1 MYSIKKI
8 ARFAGL
14 IYLVVVLTGI
24 FSLAYVPS
32 RLIDWKDAAKTVQ
45 QISAS
50 ESLFRWGIASSFICY
65 IAFLFLPLALYK
77 LLKPVHKQAAKL
89 MVIIAI
95 VSIPIS
101 FLNMQ
106 HKFEVLTLIK
116 GADHLKIFDSVQIAS
131 QVMAQLS
138 AYDDGILIV
147 TVFWG
152 LWLLPFGFLVYHS
165 GILPKILGILLV
177 LGCFGYLINF
187 FGQVLI
193 PDFSEMTIARYITK
207 PASLGEIGT
216 CLWLLIM
223 GVKIKPG
230 FLAPEEDLSKQGTI
244 SQINRN

>member
-1 MYSIKKI
+1 MYSIKKT

-32 RLIDWKDAAKTVQ
+32 KLIDWKDAAKTME
-45 QISAS
+45 QIAAS

-65 IAFLFLPLALYK
+65 IAFLLLPLALYK
-77 LLKPVHKQAAKL
+77 LLKPVHEQAARL
-89 MVIIAI
+89 MVILAI
-95 VSIPIS
+95 VSVPIS

-131 QVMAQLS
+131 QVMAQLN

-147 TVFWG
+147 TIFWG

-165 GILPKILGILLV
+165 GMLPKILGVLLV

-193 PDFSEMTIARYITK
+193 PGFSEMAIAGYITK
-207 PASLGEIGT
+207 PASTGRNRH
-216 CLWLLIM
+216 LLVVIDH
-223 GVKIKPG
+223 GRKGQTRLPG
-230 FLAPEEDLSKQGTI
+230 S
-244 SQINRN
+244 

>member
-1 MYSIKKI
+1 MYSIKRT
-8 ARFAGL
+8 ARSAGS

-32 RLIDWKDAAKTVQ
+32 KLIDWKDAAKTVQ

-50 ESLFRWGIASSFICY
+50 ESLFRWGIASSIICY
-65 IAFLFLPLALYK
+65 IAFLLLPLALYK
-77 LLKPVHKQAAKL
+77 LLRPVHEQAAKL
-89 MVIIAI
+89 MVILAI
-95 VSIPIS
+95 VSVPVSI
-101 FLNMQ
+101 LNMQ

-138 AYDDGILIV
+138 AYDDGILIA
-147 TVFWG
+147 TIFWG

-165 GILPKILGILLV
+165 GMLPKILGVLLV

-193 PDFSEMTIARYITK
+193 PDFSEMAIARYITK

-223 GVKIKPG
+223 GVRIKPG
-230 FLAPEEDLSKQGTI
+230 VMASEAALS
-244 SQINRN
+244 R

>member
-1 MYSIKKI
+1 MYSIKRT
-8 ARFAGL
+8 ARLAGL
-14 IYLVVVLTGI
+14 IYLVVVVTGI

-32 RLIDWKDAAKTVQ
+32 KLIDWKDAAKTVQ
-45 QISAS
+45 QITAS
-50 ESLFRWGIASSFICY
+50 ESLFRWGIASSILCY
-65 IAFLFLPLALYK
+65 IAFLGLPLALYQ
-77 LLKPVHKQAAKL
+77 LLKPVHEQAAKL
-89 MVIIAI
+89 MVILAI
-95 VSIPIS
+95 VSVPIS

-116 GADHLKIFDSVQIAS
+116 GAEHLQIFDSVQIAS

-138 AYDDGILIV
+138 AYDDGLLIV

-165 GILPKILGILLV
+165 GMLPKVWGVLLV

-187 FGQVLI
+187 FGRVLI
-193 PDFSEMTIARYITK
+193 PDFGEMFIARYITR

-223 GVKIKPG
+223 GARNRPG
-230 FLAPEEDLSKQGTI
+230 FLAPEAVI
-244 SQINRN
+244 SR